1 MKRSSGIRLCV
12 TVAVGALSLALI
24 TGCSD
29 GGSDKAESN
38 TGSSTGDS
46 ARDSSKN
53 TAKALSV
60 AELKKRIITQGDVT
74 GYKVGA
80 VSGSPARA
88 GIKAEEKCK
97 PLLYP
102 MSGLAPTVASAET
115 NRMATAEKKPS
126 AAATALEDM
135 SDAEMDDALTAS
147 MSIDVT
153 IVTLSSYDGDGAQK
167 AVKAVSDAVAD
178 CAGGFTAGSGGD
190 EQKFSKVVAE
200 KGPGTGDESVAFA
213 ANGEMDDTDG
223 KSAVVH
229 VDVVRH
235 GNNVA
240 SYYTMNLG
248 RMIADKAYTVPAAVV
263 TAQSAKLK

>member
-38 TGSSTGDS
+38 TEKAAQGSE
-46 ARDSSKN
+46 KN
-53 TAKALSV
+53 TAKALTV
-60 AELKKRIITQGDVT
+60 AELKKRILTQADVT
-74 GYKVGA
+74 GYEVGA
-80 VSGSPARA
+80 VSGGVARA
-88 GIKAEEKCK
+88 AIKAEEKCK

-115 NRMATAEKKPS
+115 NRMATEEKKPS
-126 AAATALEDM
+126 AAATDLDDM
-135 SDAEMDDALTAS
+135 SEAEMDKALTES

-167 AVKAVSDAVAD
+167 AVKAVSDAVTD
-178 CAGGFTAGSGGD
+178 CAGGFTAASGSD
-190 EQKFSKVVAE
+190 EQKFSKVVTE
-200 KGPGTGDESVAFA
+200 KGSGTGDESVAFA
-213 ANGEMDDTDG
+213 ANGEMDDTEG
-223 KSAVVH
+223 KAAVVH
-229 VDVVRH
+229 VEVVRH
-235 GNNVA
+235 GNTVA

-248 RMIADKAYTVPAAVV
+248 KMVSDKAYTIPAAII